1 MDVIPSLTV
10 EGFITNKR
18 TQISKI
24 VEYFLASDKSQSN
37 TFYGKVYSLKGILQE
52 YSSPSD
58 IASTIKSQLT
68 EMCLHHFN
76 SVEVLTDVS
85 EDKTHRGVYNIKV
98 DIIGRYGE
106 EIITLSKELPY
117 SMASTTSFD
126 SQLLNLYKEKERDE

>member
-37 TFYGKVYSLKGILQE
+37 TFYGKVYSIKGILQE

>member
-24 VEYFLASDKSQSN
+24 MEYFLASDKSQSN

-52 YSSPSD
+52 FSSPGD
-58 IASTIKSQLT
+58 ISNAIKSQLT
-68 EMCLHHFN
+68 EMCLYHFT

-85 EDKTHRGVYNIKV
+85 EDKVHKGVYNIKV
-98 DIIGRYGE
+98 DIVARYGDD
-106 EIITLSKELPY
+106 IITLSKELPY

-126 SQLLNLYKEKERDE
+126 EQLLNLYNIKERNE

>member
-58 IASTIKSQLT
+58 ISSAIKSQLT
-68 EMCLHHFN
+68 EMCLHHFD

-85 EDKTHRGVYNIKV
+85 EDMTHRGVYNIKV

>member
-58 IASTIKSQLT
+58 IASAIKSQLT
-68 EMCLHHFN
+68 EMYLHHFD

-85 EDKTHRGVYNIKV
+85 EDMTHKGVYNIKV

>member
-58 IASTIKSQLT
+58 IASAIKSQLT
-68 EMCLHHFN
+68 EMCLHHFD

-117 SMASTTSFD
+117 SMASIISFD
-126 SQLLNLYKEKERDE
+126 NQLLNLYKEKERDE

>member
-58 IASTIKSQLT
+58 IASAIKSQLT
-68 EMCLHHFN
+68 EMCLHHFD

-117 SMASTTSFD
+117 SMASITSFD
-126 SQLLNLYKEKERDE
+126 SQLLNLFKEKERDE

>member
-24 VEYFLASDKSQSN
+24 MEYFLASDKSQSN

-52 YSSPSD
+52 YSSPAD
-58 IASTIKSQLT
+58 IASAIKSQLT
-68 EMCLHHFN
+68 EMCLHHFD

-85 EDKTHRGVYNIKV
+85 EDMSHRGVYNIKV
-98 DIIGRYGE
+98 DIMGRYGE
-106 EIITLSKELPY
+106 EIVTLSKELPY

-126 SQLLNLYKEKERDE
+126 GQLLNLYKEKERDE

>member
-24 VEYFLASDKSQSN
+24 VEYFLARNKSKSN

-52 YSSPSD
+52 YSSPGD
-58 IASTIKSQLT
+58 IASAIKSQLT
-68 EMCLHHFN
+68 EMCLHHFD

>member
-58 IASTIKSQLT
+58 IASAIKSQLT
-68 EMCLHHFN
+68 EMCLHHFD

-85 EDKTHRGVYNIKV
+85 EDMTHKGVYNIKV

>member
-1 MDVIPSLTV
+1 MDVIPSITG

-58 IASTIKSQLT
+58 IASAIKSQLT
-68 EMCLHHFN
+68 EMCLHHFD

>member
-1 MDVIPSLTV
+1 
-10 EGFITNKR
+10 
-18 TQISKI
+18 
-24 VEYFLASDKSQSN
+24 
-37 TFYGKVYSLKGILQE
+37 
-52 YSSPSD
+52 
-58 IASTIKSQLT
+58 
-68 EMCLHHFN
+68 MCLHHFD